1 MMKKKSITEFEWLI
15 MRLLWEKGVLSVKEV
30 WQSLF
35 PNGERAYT
43 TIQTIMDRMVKKRL
57 LQKKKI
63 GLVNFYRARIDEQ
76 TLKQQATERFVNATF
91 NGSFGSMAAFL
102 LDLGK
107 FSHDELEHIKKLI
120 EQKEGETDGRGHSSH

>member
-1 MMKKKSITEFEWLI
+1 MKKKTITEFEWLI

-30 WQSLF
+30 WQTLF
-35 PNGERAYT
+35 PGGERAYT

-63 GLVNFYRARIDEQ
+63 GLVNFYRPRIDES
-76 TLKQQATERFVNATF
+76 TLKQEATQKFVNITF

-102 LDLGK
+102 LSQGD
-107 FSHDELEHIKKLI
+107 FSHKELEEIKKLI
-120 EQKEGETDGRGHSSH
+120 DQKEGEINESGSLSR

>member
-1 MMKKKSITEFEWLI
+1 MKKKTITEFEWLI

-30 WQSLF
+30 WQTLF
-35 PNGERAYT
+35 PDGDRAYT

-63 GLVNFYRARIDEQ
+63 GLVNFYRPRIDEA
-76 TLKQQATERFVNATF
+76 TLKQEATQKFVNITF

-102 LDLGK
+102 LSQGK
-107 FSHDELEHIKKLI
+107 FSRNELEEIKKLI
-120 EQKEGETDGRGHSSH
+120 DQKEGEINDMDNLSR